1 MGARQAAARPSQQAH
16 EVSVEVAAQ
25 VQKLAR
31 RPDGANA
38 VVHALKDVLPRGTT
52 VARIAAV
59 GMALMLAGNMSGAV
73 RQRTFT
79 GLDSIVRA
87 GVNSCPLGSSRDSC
101 LAAAHRW
108 TNYGATAVDNTPA
121 NRWAE
126 NPYGQQGK
134 KAARH
139 HQLRNWHAGTY
150 QPRKETD
157 HSQHQFYS
165 GVRLGDLNIHVKPV
179 EGEDIVCR
187 PSIWGDDGCHLK
199 PLEGHPGAGVTER
212 PLTVYRGTEG
222 MPLEHVFEHGLPAP
236 YWKGRHPTIRKPW
249 QDNAPEPNSDLSHHV
264 LTGFTPGQVYA
275 STSMDPNV
283 AHRFSHRG
291 VYDPHQPSETSAIYE
306 IDLPAGKGLYTKFH
320 TSKDILKQQQVSV
333 PGGVPGNRIR
343 RAWRRLDID
352 KFVNQNRRILREM
365 SADDPGR
372 AQIKERID
380 NPIRYV
386 PAFDN
391 PAYES

>member
-1 MGARQAAARPSQQAH
+1 MGARQAAPRPLQQAQQ
-16 EVSVEVAAQ
+16 VSDEVAAQ

-31 RPDGANA
+31 RPGGATA
-38 VVHALKDVLPRGTT
+38 IVHALKDVLPRGTT

-222 MPLEHVFEHGLPAP
+222 IPLQHVFEHGLPAP
-236 YWKGRHPTIRKPW
+236 YWRGRHPTIPFN
-249 QDNAPEPNSDLSHHV
+249 DFPPHPNSDLSHHV
-264 LTGFTPGQVYA
+264 LAGFTRGQVYA
-275 STSMDPNV
+275 STSMDPKV
-283 AHRFSHRG
+283 ADAFAG
-291 VYDPHQPSETSAIYE
+291 ETQPNETSAIYE

-320 TSKDILKQQQVSV
+320 TNKDVSKQQQVSV

-343 RAWRRLDID
+343 RAWRKLDID
-352 KFVNQNRRILREM
+352 KFVNQNIRILRGM

-372 AQIKERID
+372 AQIQERTD

-386 PAFDN
+386 PAIDN